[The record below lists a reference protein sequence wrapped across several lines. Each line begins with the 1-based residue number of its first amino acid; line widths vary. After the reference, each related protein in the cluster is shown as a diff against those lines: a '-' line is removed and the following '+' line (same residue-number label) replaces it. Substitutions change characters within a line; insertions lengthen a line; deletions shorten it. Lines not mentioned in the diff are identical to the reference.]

1 MKVNSN
7 DSKKI
12 PPLLRESWNRLN
24 CIFMERVKKVGLT
37 PDQFSALRWTFSK
50 PKNSLTQSE
59 LSALMSTDRNNIS
72 SLVKRME
79 VMGLIERKT
88 LSEDQRRKIINLT
101 PKGKIMFK
109 KGKAIAH
116 QLESEVL
123 SSLDAT
129 EKRMLFEALKK
140 LTSNLG
146 EKIKQS

>member
-1 MKVNSN
+1 
-7 DSKKI
+7 
-12 PPLLRESWNRLN
+12 
-24 CIFMERVKKVGLT
+24 
-37 PDQFSALRWTFSK
+37 
-50 PKNSLTQSE
+50 
-59 LSALMSTDRNNIS
+59 
-72 SLVKRME
+72 ME

-109 KGKAIAH
+109 KRKAIAH

-146 EKIKQS
+146 EKIKQI

>member
-1 MKVNSN
+1 
-7 DSKKI
+7 
-12 PPLLRESWNRLN
+12 
-24 CIFMERVKKVGLT
+24 
-37 PDQFSALRWTFSK
+37 
-50 PKNSLTQSE
+50 
-59 LSALMSTDRNNIS
+59 
-72 SLVKRME
+72 
-79 VMGLIERKT
+79 
-88 LSEDQRRKIINLT
+88 
-101 PKGKIMFK
+101 MFK

>member
-1 MKVNSN
+1 
-7 DSKKI
+7 
-12 PPLLRESWNRLN
+12 
-24 CIFMERVKKVGLT
+24 
-37 PDQFSALRWTFSK
+37 
-50 PKNSLTQSE
+50 
-59 LSALMSTDRNNIS
+59 MSTDRNNIS
-72 SLVKRME
+72 SLIKRME

-88 LSEDQRRKIINLT
+88 LCEDQRRKIINLT

-146 EKIKQS
+146 EKIKQI